1 MADTK
6 LGGVYYEVDI
16 ELEKALEKVA
26 KLDNT
31 LDGMGNS
38 AVKAG
43 KQISIA
49 ERSMSSLSRVATAL
63 TAALSVQQVAA
74 YADAWANVNNKLANA
89 VRPGEQL
96 ASVTERV
103 FNITQ
108 QTRSS
113 LDATASLYAR
123 LERATRQYGT
133 SADDLAKLTTII
145 NQGFVVSGATA
156 QEAEN
161 AIIQLS
167 QGLASGALRG
177 EEFNSV
183 NEQGN
188 RLIVALAD
196 SMDVTIGQMRNM
208 AAQGKLTTDAVVNG
222 LLSQGASIGQEFAR
236 TTATIGQSLEVAG
249 NNITRFIGSSAT
261 VKAAVAVFNSAVIT
275 LTENLDSISTAVLAV
290 SAVMGSRY
298 VGALAAATAQQI
310 ANAAAAYRVA
320 TAQGAMAAAAAGAR
334 GVMALIGGP
343 AGAATLA
350 AAAIFYFYQKA
361 QQARQE
367 ANNLADSAA
376 NLAAKFKDMS
386 ATEVGASIARLR
398 ETIPSLTDSVED
410 AQKTFDNTV
419 YRVRDLRKEIDN
431 WGTGT
436 TRGRQ
441 ASEALSGAIDQ
452 QNIAAESLEKAQRRL
467 SQTQSAIILGQ
478 AQLTTGLKTGIDLLS
493 RETTAA
499 GDAAGMMSH
508 FAKSINQ
515 AASAKERFNSTSLI
529 ITRPKDIQDYLDNQQ
544 EQIDLQSEF
553 NEKKRAQLKAEMD
566 IRNLA
571 KKDGS
576 TNSDQIERDVQ
587 LARERA
593 GVTFDQQKAEENRRK
608 AQQQSEQQDK
618 RSASSAESV
627 SQKLESLRQQ
637 SELSAVSTTEMSRA
651 QAVLQA
657 RLSLGKGA
665 TQEQIALAGKYRGE
679 IWDTSAAIRAQAAA
693 MKLIPEQAE
702 NTRYKQDVAD
712 LKTALEQKTIT
723 QKQHDTAAEQ
733 MEQQHQVNLARIR
746 ATQNAGVTPL
756 QEAQGAIDPV
766 QALANENAKKLAL
779 IQEFETA
786 KGQITLNGLA
796 LMNAANTQYEQQRIA
811 AQWEIYRNQSAANS
825 LLADAVDSLQGGA
838 TNAITGL
845 LNGTQS
851 LSEAF
856 ANIGSTILNSVVSGL
871 VEMGLQYVKNML
883 MGQAAASAA
892 LGATATQAT
901 AAAGMWGPAAVS
913 ASIATMGTASTVGT
927 TAYSTALMASKGL
940 AVAGAREHGGP
951 VLANSMYRVGEGGK
965 PEIFKASNGSQYMI
979 PGDSGKVISNKD
991 IAGAGGNGGVSL
1003 EVNFNITTTNGI
1015 DDATQKQMIQ
1025 QMEIVALKVARE
1037 QSTRDGGF
1045 LQKRI
1050 KK

>member
-16 ELEKALEKVA
+16 ELEKALEKAA

-43 KQISIA
+43 KQINIA

-74 YADAWANVNNKLANA
+74 YADAWANVNNKLANV

-196 SMDVTIGQMRNM
+196 SMGVTIGQMRNM
-208 AAQGKLTTDAVVNG
+208 AAQGKLTTDVVVNG

-261 VKAAVAVFNSAVIT
+261 VKTAVAVFNNAVIT
-275 LTENLDSISTAVLAV
+275 LSENLEIVSRAILAV

-298 VGALAAATAQQI
+298 VGALAAATAGQI
-310 ANAAAAYRVA
+310 ANAAAAYSAA
-320 TAQGAMAAAAAGAR
+320 TAQGAMSAAAAGAR
-334 GVMALIGGP
+334 SMLALIGGP

-350 AAAIFYFYQKA
+350 AAAVFYFYQKA
-361 QQARQE
+361 QQAKQE
-367 ANNLADSAA
+367 SIDFADKLDGVISKMKEMNQTQISAEI
-376 NLAAKFKDMS
+376 AKAQQSIIDQKDAIS
-386 ATEVGASIARLR
+386 DLRGELTALEHKKTFIEQAASIRGAAAV
-398 ETIPSLTDSVED
+398 SED
-410 AQKTFDNTV
+410 YEQVQRDIAIQAG
-419 YRVRDLRKEIDN
+419 RVD
-431 WGTGT
+431 
-436 TRGRQ
+436 
-441 ASEALSGAIDQ
+441 
-452 QNIAAESLEKAQRRL
+452 AAENKL
-467 SQTQSAIILGQ
+467 SQTVSKTGLLR
-478 AQLTTGLKTGIDLLS
+478 AQLNGNLAQGIDLLKRDGDQAGVASGLMNQFGNAINFAS
-493 RETTAA
+493 R
-499 GDAAGMMSH
+499 
-508 FAKSINQ
+508 
-515 AASAKERFNSTSLI
+515 AKEKFNSTSLI
-529 ITRPKDIQDYLDNQQ
+529 VTRPKDIQDYLDNQQ

-576 TNSDQIERDVQ
+576 TDSDQIERDVK

-593 GVTFDQQKAEENRRK
+593 GVTFDMQKAEENRRK

-637 SELSAVSTTEMSRA
+637 SELSADSTTEMSRA

-657 RLSLGKGA
+657 QLSLGKGA

-679 IWDTSAAIRAQAAA
+679 AWDTAAAVKAQAAA

-702 NTRYKQDVAD
+702 NTRYKQDVSD
-712 LKTALEQKTIT
+712 LKTALDQKAIT
-723 QKQHDTAAEQ
+723 QQQHDTAAEQ
-733 MEQQHQVNLARIR
+733 MEQQHQVNLAKIR
-746 ATQNAGVTPL
+746 ATQNAGVSPL

-766 QALANENAKKLAL
+766 QALANENAKKLEL
-779 IQEFETA
+779 IKQFETE

-811 AQWEIYRNQSAANS
+811 AQWEIYRSQSEANE
-825 LLADAVDSLQGGA
+825 LLASAVDSLQGGA

-856 ANIGSTILNSVVSGL
+856 ANIGSTILNSVVSSL
-871 VEMGLQYVKNML
+871 VEVGLQYVKNAL
-883 MGQAAASAA
+883 IGQAMSRANTTSSAIEAST
-892 LGATATQAT
+892 LATAWA
-901 AAAGMWGPAAVS
+901 PAAMA
-913 ASIATMGTASTVGT
+913 ASIATQGKAAAIGSLSYNS
-927 TAYSTALMASKGL
+927 AMASASFL
-940 AVAGAREHGGP
+940 TPAVAGAREHGGP
-951 VLANSMYRVGEGGK
+951 VQGNSMYRVGEGGK

-979 PGDSGKVISNKD
+979 PGDNGSVISNRDLSGTGGSGAAIQQHNYFTIQSSTGDPKE
-991 IAGAGGNGGVSL
+991 IA
-1003 EVNFNITTTNGI
+1003 
-1015 DDATQKQMIQ
+1015 KQMAKI
-1025 QMEIVALKVARE
+1025 AYE
-1037 QSTRDGGF
+1037 QSLRAIQDQQRPGGT
-1045 LQKRI
+1045 LPRK
-1050 KK
+1050 

>member
-16 ELEKALEKVA
+16 ELEKALEKAA

-43 KQISIA
+43 KQINIA

-196 SMDVTIGQMRNM
+196 SMGVTIGQMRNM

-222 LLSQGASIGQEFAR
+222 LLSQGASIGKEFAR

-261 VKAAVAVFNSAVIT
+261 VKTAVAVFNSAVIT
-275 LTENLDSISTAVLAV
+275 LSENLELVSTAILAV

-298 VGALAAATAQQI
+298 VGALAAATAGQI
-310 ANAAAAYRVA
+310 TNAAAAYRAA
-320 TAQGAMAAAAAGAR
+320 TAQGAMSAAAAGAR
-334 GVMALIGGP
+334 SMLALIGGP

-361 QQARQE
+361 QQAKQE
-367 ANNLADSAA
+367 SIDFADKLDGVISKMKEMNQTQISAEI
-376 NLAAKFKDMS
+376 AKAQQSIIDQKDAIS
-386 ATEVGASIARLR
+386 DLR
-398 ETIPSLTDSVED
+398 DELTALE
-410 AQKTFDNTV
+410 QKKTFIEQAAGIRGAAAVSEDYEQV
-419 YRVRDLRKEIDN
+419 QRDIAIQAGRVD
-431 WGTGT
+431 
-436 TRGRQ
+436 
-441 ASEALSGAIDQ
+441 
-452 QNIAAESLEKAQRRL
+452 AAENKL
-467 SQTQSAIILGQ
+467 SQTVSKTGLLR
-478 AQLTTGLKTGIDLLS
+478 AQLNGNLAQGIDLLKRDGDQAGVASGLMNQFGNALSFAS
-493 RETTAA
+493 R
-499 GDAAGMMSH
+499 
-508 FAKSINQ
+508 
-515 AASAKERFNSTSLI
+515 AKERFNSTSLSVS
-529 ITRPKDIQDYLDNQQ
+529 RPKDIQDYLDNQQ

-553 NEKKRAQLKAEMD
+553 NERKRAQLKAEMD

-571 KKDGS
+571 IKVGGTD
-576 TNSDQIERDVQ
+576 SDQIERDVK

-593 GVTFDQQKAEENRRK
+593 GVTFDQQKAEDNRRK
-608 AQQQSEQQDK
+608 AQRQSEQQDK

-637 SELSAVSTTEMSRA
+637 SELSADSTTEMSRA

-657 RLSLGKGA
+657 QLSLGKGA
-665 TQEQIALAGKYRGE
+665 TKEQIALAGKYRGE
-679 IWDTSAAIRAQAAA
+679 AWDTAAAVKAQAAA

-723 QKQHDTAAEQ
+723 QQQHDAAAEQ
-733 MEQQHQVNLARIR
+733 MEKQHQVNLARIR
-746 ATQNAGVTPL
+746 ATQNAGITPL

-796 LMNAANTQYEQQRIA
+796 LMNAANTQYEQQRIE

-883 MGQAAASAA
+883 MGQVAASAA

-979 PGDSGKVISNKD
+979 PGDNGSVISNRD
-991 IAGAGGNGGVSL
+991 IGNGGGAGGVSL

-1015 DDATQKQMIQ
+1015 DAATQKQMVQ